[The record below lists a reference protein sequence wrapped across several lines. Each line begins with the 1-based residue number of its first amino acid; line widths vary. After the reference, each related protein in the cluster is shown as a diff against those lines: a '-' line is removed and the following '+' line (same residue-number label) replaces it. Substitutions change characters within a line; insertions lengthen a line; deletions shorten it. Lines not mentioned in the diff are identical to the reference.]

1 MSVARISEVIASS
14 TVSWDDAVNEA
25 MKRASAT
32 LRNITGIE
40 VKRMQGK
47 VENGK
52 IVEYRVTASIIFIL
66 DD

>member
-1 MSVARISEVIASS
+1 MAVARITQVIASS
-14 TVSWDDAVNEA
+14 TKGWDDAVDEA
-25 MKRASAT
+25 MGRASST

-52 IVEYRVTASIIFIL
+52 ISEYRVTVDIIFIL
-66 DD
+66 DE

>member
-1 MSVARISEVIASS
+1 MSVARITEIIASS
-14 TVSWDDAVNEA
+14 EKSWDDAVDEA
-25 MKRASAT
+25 MRRASAT